1 MPGITW
7 KARTCSA
14 VPVSYTALLIAQRGV
29 EHTRYLAGPA
39 PAPRGRPVADV
50 LRLVKRSVFLA
61 GDDILMDFDVSD
73 AANRQRWSPPR
84 EDDRFI

>member
-1 MPGITW
+1 MTW

-14 VPVSYTALLIAQRGV
+14 VPASYTALLIAQRDV
-29 EHTRYLAGPA
+29 EHTRYLAVQHR
-39 PAPRGRPVADV
+39 PRGVDRVADV

-73 AANRQRWSPPR
+73 AANRQRRSPPR